1 MAEATVDISPKVT
14 DENMYS
20 SVLTYASNSGNDVIG
35 SVENADQFQYHYFEF
50 NISGISGTVVMRVE
64 GTLSGNGWFNLSADD
79 TDTSYTTNGTYLLSS
94 TRGLRCKNVRLR
106 KVSGTGTIQ
115 AYYRGG
121 N

>member
-1 MAEATVDISPKVT
+1 MAEAKVDASPKTV

-20 SVLTYASNSGNDVIG
+20 SVLTFTENAGNDVIG
-35 SVENADQFQYHYFEF
+35 SVENADQFRYHYFEF
-50 NISGISGTVVMRVE
+50 KITGISGTVVMRVE
-64 GTLSGNGWFNLSADD
+64 GTISGEGWFNVAGDGL
-79 TDTSYTTNGTYLLSS
+79 DTSYTANGTYLLSS